1 MKTLL
6 GLTLLFCLTA
16 CNYLQPTD
24 QAIQA
29 RRDAVTKKGLA
40 HQGGGFEGTKPL
52 RLDYE
57 RWVAGYK
64 NTGGQ

>member
-1 MKTLL
+1 MKPLL
-6 GLTLLFCLTA
+6 GLALLCCLTA
-16 CNYLQPTD
+16 CNYPQPAD
-24 QAIQA
+24 LAIQA
-29 RRDAVTKKGLA
+29 RRNAVSEKGLA
-40 HQGGGFEGTKPL
+40 HQGGSFDGAKPL

>member
-6 GLTLLFCLTA
+6 GLALLCCLTA
-16 CNYLQPTD
+16 CNYLQPAD
-24 QAIQA
+24 PAIQA
-29 RRDAVTKKGLA
+29 RRNAVTEKGLA
-40 HQGGGFEGTKPL
+40 HQGVEGAKPL